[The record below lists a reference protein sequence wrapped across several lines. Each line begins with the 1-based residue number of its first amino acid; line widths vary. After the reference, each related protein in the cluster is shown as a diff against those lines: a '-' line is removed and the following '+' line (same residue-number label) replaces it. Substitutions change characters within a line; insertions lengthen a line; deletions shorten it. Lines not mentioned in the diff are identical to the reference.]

1 MPTGAIF
8 RSRVCKFCVNGVSV
22 QVLAPRAPGGRE
34 SSRQASALSFFFSSV
49 HCSQVPGLSQVW
61 APLPHPTPAN
71 RLQIK
76 GQWVVDVGGR
86 RWRGSQLRF
95 LEAQSQRGRS
105 PAKGPSI
112 RAHVTGWKLRCPV
125 CHPHPRPGGELRP
138 PPGSVSPCWC
148 PASNSLSLFR
158 PRLSSDSK
166 APDKMPLHPRVFPG
180 SVHEGRGRGGGSR
193 EVGPPFGLILR
204 APNQAVK
211 AMTLSTSL
219 PRSLEGRAWP
229 AGSCPSQG
237 GGWDM
242 TKGEGVGA
250 EKVLPA

>member
-49 HCSQVPGLSQVW
+49 RCSQVPGLSQVW

-86 RWRGSQLRF
+86 RWRGGQLRF

-180 SVHEGRGRGGGSR
+180 SVHEGRGRAGGGAERWARPS
-193 EVGPPFGLILR
+193 VPSSGPLIR
-204 APNQAVK
+204 Q
-211 AMTLSTSL
+211 
-219 PRSLEGRAWP
+219 
-229 AGSCPSQG
+229 
-237 GGWDM
+237 
-242 TKGEGVGA
+242 
-250 EKVLPA
+250 